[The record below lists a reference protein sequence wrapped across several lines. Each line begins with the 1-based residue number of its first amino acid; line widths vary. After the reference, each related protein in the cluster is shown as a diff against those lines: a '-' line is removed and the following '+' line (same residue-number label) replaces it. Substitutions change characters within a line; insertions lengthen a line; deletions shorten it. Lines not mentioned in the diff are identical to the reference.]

1 MAIVAIITIVLT
13 AGTILLFISGHCRM
27 AKVLS
32 IQPEQQPTPQL
43 VDRIIPCN
51 PLALAWSIAMTLSPA
66 DRVALA
72 KSLLDFC
79 LKHDRAVAEAR
90 QGQQAA

>member
-1 MAIVAIITIVLT
+1 
-13 AGTILLFISGHCRM
+13 M

-32 IQPEQQPTPQL
+32 IQPEQQPTPTSKL

-79 LKHDRAVAEAR
+79 LKHDRVVAEAR